1 MFGSDIRRSDIRRSG
16 SGHTLF
22 VACRARAYTP
32 YSAFTKGMSDE
43 KRKPKNEK
51 RNRRTPRPIRSDP
64 TDRDPRSRDRARG
77 RWVCVR
83 ILILLR
89 VVTQLVLV
97 RMRRVESIDRKGS
110 GRLESID
117 RKGSGRSI
125 DRSKRVLESIDR
137 SIDRKGSGRVEVGPG
152 GTAPGTTRATRR
164 RRRRTAARNSRTEL
178 AHAREEKFLA
188 TELGDFSRL
197 LASTRSHARGLAL
210 VDSLGW
216 YRARLRGTR
225 DVGDDDV
232 RDDDAA
238 RGGGAGGVEK
248 TDGNNV

>member
-1 MFGSDIRRSDIRRSG
+1 
-16 SGHTLF
+16 
-22 VACRARAYTP
+22 
-32 YSAFTKGMSDE
+32 MSDE
-43 KRKPKNEK
+43 KRKPKNENRK
-51 RNRRTPRPIRSDP
+51 RKPNPSSDPIRSDGSRSP
-64 TDRDPRSRDRARG
+64 VPRSSARALGVCTYINSFKSGYPISVCSNASG
-77 RWVCVR
+77 RV
-83 ILILLR
+83 
-89 VVTQLVLV
+89 
-97 RMRRVESIDRKGS
+97 DRKGS
-110 GRLESID
+110 GRVDRSKRIGSID
-117 RKGSGRSI
+117 RSI

-137 SIDRKGSGRVEVGPG
+137 SIEKGRSGRVGSGRVEVGPG

>member
-1 MFGSDIRRSDIRRSG
+1 M
-16 SGHTLF
+16 
-22 VACRARAYTP
+22 
-32 YSAFTKGMSDE
+32 
-43 KRKPKNEK
+43 KNE
-51 RNRRTPRPIRSDP
+51 NRKTKPTNPSSDPIRSDGSRSP
-64 TDRDPRSRDRARG
+64 VPRSSARALGVCTYINSFKSGYPISVCSNASGRVDRKGSG
-77 RWVCVR
+77 RVDR
-83 ILILLR
+83 SIEKGTR
-89 VVTQLVLV
+89 VGSGKGT
-97 RMRRVESIDRKGS
+97 RVDRSIDRKGS
-110 GRLESID
+110 I
-117 RKGSGRSI
+117 
-125 DRSKRVLESIDR
+125 
-137 SIDRKGSGRVEVGPG
+137 GSGRVEVGPG

>member
-1 MFGSDIRRSDIRRSG
+1 M
-16 SGHTLF
+16 
-22 VACRARAYTP
+22 
-32 YSAFTKGMSDE
+32 
-43 KRKPKNEK
+43 KNE
-51 RNRRTPRPIRSDP
+51 NRKTKTENENRTPRPIRSDP
-64 TDRDPRSRDRARG
+64 TDRDPRSRGRARG

-83 ILILLR
+83 ILILLSL
-89 VVTQLVLV
+89 VTQLLLV
-97 RMRRVESIDRKGS
+97 RMRRVESIEKGRVESIDRKGS
-110 GRLESID
+110 GRSID
-117 RKGSGRSI
+117 RSI

-137 SIDRKGSGRVEVGPG
+137 SIEKGRSGRVGSGRVEVGPG